1 MEIKLTIFLCLNE
14 CQGNEN
20 YDVFWW
26 FYKISLGQFKPI
38 SMRNCFRNFQKS
50 QKTSK
55 ILCED
60 LREIQISSR
69 NETFFVLNSAQ
80 D

>member
-1 MEIKLTIFLCLNE
+1 
-14 CQGNEN
+14 
-20 YDVFWW
+20 
-26 FYKISLGQFKPI
+26 
-38 SMRNCFRNFQKS
+38 MRNCFRNFQKS

>member
-1 MEIKLTIFLCLNE
+1 MKTMMFFDGFIKYLLVNSNLYLWEIASGKW
-14 CQGNEN
+14 
-20 YDVFWW
+20 DVIQNG
-26 FYKISLGQFKPI
+26 KRQTRDI
-38 SMRNCFRNFQKS
+38 QKF
-50 QKTSK
+50 SK

-80 D
+80 N